1 MSFESIDN
9 VLDEDILINEKTQ
22 INFNKFIYAVFDNVV
37 MFWYDIYIYKV
48 YFIGKE
54 DIFFF

>member
-1 MSFESIDN
+1 MLVINIMSFESIDN
-9 VLDEDILINEKTQ
+9 VLDEDILINEKTY

-48 YFIGKE
+48 YFIGK
-54 DIFFF
+54 

>member
-1 MSFESIDN
+1 MLVINIMSFESIDN
-9 VLDEDILINEKTQ
+9 VLDEDILINEK

-48 YFIGKE
+48 YFIGK
-54 DIFFF
+54 